1 MAKVKA
7 TITFIVD
14 TGEDT
19 IEQAVEYLKG
29 SGGAY
34 ELMEW
39 ASESDDM
46 VYTLEAVK
54 DSEG

>member
-54 DSEG
+54 DNEG